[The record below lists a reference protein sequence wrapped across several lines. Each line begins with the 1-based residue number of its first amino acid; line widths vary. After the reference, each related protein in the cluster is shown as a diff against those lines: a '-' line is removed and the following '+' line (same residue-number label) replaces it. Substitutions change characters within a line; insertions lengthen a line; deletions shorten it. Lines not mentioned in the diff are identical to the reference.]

1 MYKRSFLNSR
11 KFKSII
17 ALMLSIVML
26 FSLTAYF
33 GASSVHAAASQLLSL
48 RKPVLAS
55 SAEGDN
61 TTDRAVDGN
70 ISSRW
75 ASVWQMDP
83 QWIYVDLGS
92 AANINRVY
100 LSWEGAFAKAY
111 KIQVSNDASTWNDI
125 YSTSSGN
132 GGVNDLTSLSGTGR
146 YVRVYC
152 TQRALSDY
160 GYSLYEF
167 QVYGEFTTPQPP
179 APVNIAVNKPVT
191 ASTWEVPSW
200 STDPGIVAA
209 VKVNDGDYTTR
220 WSSESWDPQ
229 WISID
234 LGATH
239 TVGTV
244 ILNWEAAYGKSY
256 DIQVSTDG
264 TNWTTVYRQ
273 LYGRGGVETIK
284 VKAAGRYVRMSGF
297 ARGTGNGYSLYE
309 LEVYDF
315 ITGDPVPAVHIPD
328 KPVAQIINVGAGSYK
343 TNDITTTTPTYP
355 EYKTANVTGPLP
367 SGGWWQSILIKRL
380 SDGLVALPL
389 RTQYTDQGLS
399 VMNPGAGFISADGK
413 TVSTAGSPDFYLM
426 ANNINP
432 LNMSSKVDGYG
443 DYSVRAV
450 LSDDSS
456 FKMKTTLV
464 KGSPY
469 FYNEFTDSGS
479 PFLVLNGT
487 STRFFND
494 SNTTVLAADGSSLT
508 ADHIGVEVANVD
520 SGGNSKTRSYGL
532 FAPAGTVFK
541 RSGSKLTIQLGSQEK
556 YLSIGTLTAN
566 DKLNYYYLHAYA
578 FVTDTKAN
586 YNVQDETGVVTTT
599 YNSTV
604 ALKRSGFSSDSLM
617 SLLPNQWKSIT
628 SGTSLTALTYP
639 SIRGIMKVHEGNTF
653 FTENKF
659 TGIIPQFAEPT
670 GSSSYNRADAVSYL
684 NTMNTMLE
692 NNYMWDDPYWEGKNL
707 QPLAQGILIA
717 DQLGETAIR
726 DKSLSILKNILT
738 NWYTYSGGWPNDY
751 PFYLYYTPEWGAMQG
766 DGGNHGMA
774 QWMSDHH
781 YVWGYYIYAS
791 AILGTYDKDFL
802 NNYGGIVEHLIRDVG
817 NPSRTDSMYP
827 FMRAFDPY
835 EGVSWAGGYGDSYDG
850 NNQEATAEALFA
862 YAGEYLWGVL
872 TNNNAYRDAGMW
884 VYAVETN
891 AVTQYWFNY
900 DQDNWLPGYNHG
912 IVGQV
917 FGSKNYYGT
926 YFAAAADNIYGIQLL
941 PTAPYMTYLG
951 LRPDAAARTYNAFRL
966 DKGGAETGWYHIIW
980 PFEALSNPQNALAKW
995 DPVKIANDDNNG
1007 KKEWA
1012 NTYWFLHA
1020 MNAFGTRSTEIWSS
1034 NWSAYQ
1040 VFKKNGTYTA
1050 NIWNPTDET
1059 KYVVFRNASGTIVG
1073 TVTVPS
1079 KKTVAANP
1087 VNGIQPPNSNEQVA
1101 APGFSPAG
1109 GTYTAAQSVTI
1120 SSQTAGATIRYTTD
1134 GSEPAA
1140 NSARYVSPVSVTQ
1153 TMTLKAKAFKELM
1166 KDSATSSAAYVIN
1179 VASQVALPVI
1189 NPASGNYTAAQSV
1202 SITDSTPGATIRY
1215 TTDGSTP
1222 TASIGTIYSAPFNVT
1237 ATTTVKAIAYKA
1249 GMTDSA
1255 VTSSVIT
1262 ISAGST
1268 NLALNK
1274 TASSSS
1280 VLNGNTAAAAFDGS
1294 LSTRWESEYSD
1305 PQWIQV
1311 DLGSS
1316 FSITGVKLNWE
1327 TAAGKDYKIQVSADG
1342 TTWNDAFTRTG
1353 GTGGI
1358 EAITFTAPVIGR
1370 YVLMSGTAR
1379 TMGYGYSLWEFE
1391 VYGSAAANQAAAPQF
1406 SPAAGTYTSAQT
1418 VTLTSAT
1425 PGATIK
1431 YTTDGTTPTSN
1442 SATYNSP
1449 LTVSSTST
1457 IKAFAIK
1464 SGMADSSAASAT
1476 YTINLPPS
1484 GHAIPGKIEAESYA
1498 AMNGIQTEDCSEGT
1512 QNVSYTD
1519 GGDWMDYTVTVA
1531 AAGTYTVDFRV
1542 ASPYANTQLQL
1553 MKGTTVLATAT
1564 VPNTGSFQ
1572 AWQTVSATVTLSAG
1586 TQTLRVYSV
1595 TNGWN
1600 FNYMNFR

>member
-1 MYKRSFLNSR
+1 MYPRSDFHAR
-11 KFKSII
+11 KGNRI
-17 ALMLSIVML
+17 AAMVLSLAMLL
-26 FSLTAYF
+26 SLGASF
-33 GASSVHAAASQLLSL
+33 GASPAHAAASQLLSL
-48 RKPVLAS
+48 RKAVLAS

-61 TTDRAVDGN
+61 TTERAVDGN

-83 QWIYVDLGS
+83 QWIYVDLGA

-100 LSWEGAFAKAY
+100 LSWEGAYAKAY
-111 KIQVSNDASTWNDI
+111 KVQVSSDANTWNDI
-125 YSTSSGN
+125 YSTTAGT
-132 GGVNDLTSLSGTGR
+132 GGISDLTNLAGTGR

-152 TQRALSDY
+152 TQRALADY

-179 APVNIAVNKPVT
+179 PPVNIAVNKAVL

-229 WISID
+229 WISVD
-234 LGATH
+234 LGSTH
-239 TVGTV
+239 TIGTV

-256 DIQVSTDG
+256 DIQVSSDG
-264 TNWTTVYRQ
+264 TNWNTVYRQ

-284 VKAAGRYVRMSGF
+284 VKADGRYVRMYGF

-315 ITGDPVPAVHIPD
+315 VTGDPVPAVHIPD
-328 KPVAQIINVGAGSYK
+328 KPVPQIVNVGAGSYK

-380 SDGLVALPL
+380 SDGLVSLPL

-399 VMNPGAGFISADGK
+399 VMNPGAGYMSADGN
-413 TVSTAGSPDFYLM
+413 TVSTAGAPDFYLM
-426 ANNINP
+426 AGNIDP

-450 LSDDSS
+450 LSDDSTY
-456 FKMKTTLV
+456 KMKTTLV

-469 FYNEFTDSGS
+469 FYNEFTDPSS
-479 PFLVLNGT
+479 PFLVLNGS

-494 SNTTVLAADGSSLT
+494 SNGTILAADGASVT
-508 ADHIGVEVANVD
+508 ADHIGVEVVNTD
-520 SGGNSKTRSYGL
+520 SGGNSRTRSYGL
-532 FAPAGTVFK
+532 FAPAGSIFK
-541 RSGSKLTIQLGSQEK
+541 RTGGKLTIQLGSQEQ
-556 YLSIGTLTAN
+556 YLSVATLPAN
-566 DKLNYYYLHAYA
+566 GDLNYYYLHAYA
-578 FVTDTKAN
+578 FVTDTRAN
-586 YNVQDETGVVTTT
+586 YNVQDETGTVTTT

-604 ALKRSGFSSDSLM
+604 QLKRSGFPADSLM
-617 SLLPNQWKSIT
+617 ALLPNQWKSLA
-628 SGTSLTALTYP
+628 SGTSLTAHTYP
-639 SIRGIMKVHEGNTF
+639 SIRGIMKVHEGSTF
-653 FTENKF
+653 STENKF

-670 GSSSYNRADAVSYL
+670 GSSSYNKADAISYL
-684 NTMNTMLE
+684 NTMNDMLE

-726 DKSLSILKNILT
+726 DKALSILKKILT
-738 NWYTYSGGWPNDY
+738 DWYTYSGGWPDDY
-751 PFYLYYTPEWGAMQG
+751 PYYLYYTPEWGAMQG
-766 DGGNHGMA
+766 DGGDHGMA
-774 QWMSDHH
+774 KWMSDHH

-791 AILGTYDKDFL
+791 AILGTYDQDFV
-802 NNYGGIVEHLIRDVG
+802 NSYGGIVEHLIRDVG

-850 NNQEATAEALFA
+850 NNQEATSEALFA

-891 AVTQYWFNY
+891 SVMQYWFNY
-900 DQDNWLPGYNHG
+900 DQDNWLPGYRHG
-912 IVGQV
+912 VVGQL
-917 FGSKNYYGT
+917 FGSKNFYGT
-926 YFAAAADNIYGIQLL
+926 YFAADANNIYGIQWL

-951 LRPDAAARTYNAFRL
+951 LRPDAAARTYNAFKT
-966 DKGGAETGWYHIIW
+966 DKGGPETGWYHIIW
-980 PFEALSNPQNALAKW
+980 PFEALSNPQDALSKW

-1020 MNAFGTRSTEIWSS
+1020 MDAFGTRTTDIWSS
-1034 NWSAYQ
+1034 NWSTYQ
-1040 VFKKNGTYTA
+1040 MFKKNGTYTA

-1059 KYVVFRNASGTIVG
+1059 KYVVFRNAGGDIVG
-1073 TVTVPS
+1073 TITVPA
-1079 KKTVAANP
+1079 KKTVAGNP
-1087 VNGIQPPNSNEQVA
+1087 VNGIQPPNSDEKAA
-1101 APGFSPAG
+1101 APVFSPAG
-1109 GTYTAAQSVTI
+1109 GTYTSAQLVSI
-1120 SSQTAGATIRYTTD
+1120 SSATAGATIRYTTD
-1134 GSEPAA
+1134 GSEPTAA
-1140 NSARYVSPVSVTQ
+1140 SASYTAPVNVAQS
-1153 TMTLKAKAFKELM
+1153 MTLKAKAFKELLQ
-1166 KDSATSSAAYVIN
+1166 DSTTSSAAYIIN
-1179 VASQVALPVI
+1179 AASQVAQPVI
-1189 NPASGNYTAAQSV
+1189 TPATGNYTEAQNV
-1202 SITDSTPGATIRY
+1202 TITSGTQGASIRY

-1222 TASIGTIYSAPFNVT
+1222 TASTGTLYSASFTVPV
-1237 ATTTVKAIAYKA
+1237 TTTVKAIAYKS

-1255 VTSSVIT
+1255 VAVSVLT
-1262 ISAGST
+1262 ISADST

-1274 TASSSS
+1274 TASASTS
-1280 VLNGNTAAAAFDGS
+1280 LGGNTAAAAFDGS
-1294 LSTRWESEYSD
+1294 ASTRWESASSD
-1305 PQWIQV
+1305 PQWIQT
-1311 DLGSS
+1311 DLGSAYS
-1316 FSITGVKLNWE
+1316 VTGVKLNWE
-1327 TAAGKDYKIQVSADG
+1327 TAAGKDYKIQVSADNAD
-1342 TTWNDAFTRTG
+1342 WSDAFTRTG

-1358 EAITFTAPVIGR
+1358 ETLAFTTPVTAR
-1370 YVLMSGTAR
+1370 YVRLSGTAR
-1379 TMGYGYSLWEFE
+1379 TTGYGYSLWEFE
-1391 VYGSAAANQAAAPQF
+1391 VYGTAVANQAAAPVF
-1406 SPAAGTYTSAQT
+1406 SPAGGTYASAQS

-1425 PGATIK
+1425 AGATIK
-1431 YTTDGTTPTSN
+1431 YTTDGTAPASD
-1442 SATYNSP
+1442 SATYSSP
-1449 LTVSSTST
+1449 LTVSSTGT
-1457 IKAFAIK
+1457 LKAIAVK
-1464 SGMADSSAASAT
+1464 AGMSDSDVASST
-1476 YTINLPPS
+1476 YTINLPS
-1484 GHAIPGKIEAESYA
+1484 GNAVPGKIEAESYT
-1498 AMNGIQTEDCSEGT
+1498 AMNGIQTEACSEGT
-1512 QNVSYTD
+1512 LNVSYTD
-1519 GGDWMDYTVTVA
+1519 GGDWMDYTVNVA
-1531 AAGTYTVDFRV
+1531 QAGTYTVEFRV
-1542 ASPYANTQLQL
+1542 ASPYDNTRLQL
-1553 MKGTTVLATAT
+1553 MKDTAVLAAVT

-1572 AWQTVSATVTLSAG
+1572 TWQTATATVTLSAG

-1600 FNYMNFR
+1600 FNYMDFK